1 MIKISP
7 SVLACDFSKLGEEV
21 KKVENAGAELLHL
34 DVMDG
39 MFVPNISFG
48 PDVIRSVRKQS
59 KMIFDVHLMIEE
71 PIRYISNFVKAG
83 ADIIT
88 IHYESCE
95 NPKEVLEAIRVA
107 GKKAAVS
114 LKPATPAS
122 VLNDLLPYVDMVL
135 VMTVEPGF
143 GGQKF
148 MVPMMEK
155 VSAVREMIRSGGY
168 DIDIQVDGGI
178 NAQTAKIA
186 AEAGAN
192 VLVAGSSVFGAED
205 TQKAIDEIR
214 EAAQSV
220 YSAYICRWRLS
231 DEIEKHKNLCAIFCV
246 GSHCNFCNFCFGT
259 KQYFES
265 KVQKS
270 DKRLQKYAT

>member
-7 SVLACDFSKLGEEV
+7 SVLACDFSKFGEEV
-21 KKVENAGAELLHL
+21 KKVEEAGAELLHL

-59 KMIFDVHLMIEE
+59 KMIFDVHLMIED
-71 PIRYISNFVKAG
+71 PMRYISHFISVG

-88 IHYESCE
+88 IHYESCDD
-95 NPKEVLEAIRVA
+95 PKAVLEQIRST
-107 GKKAAVS
+107 GKKAAIS

-122 VLNDLLPYVDMVL
+122 VVIPLLPYVDMIL
-135 VMTVEPGF
+135 IMTVEPGF

-148 MVPMMEK
+148 MMPMMEK

-168 DIDIQVDGGI
+168 TIDIQVDGGI

-186 AEAGAN
+186 AAAGAN

-205 TQKAIDEIR
+205 TKKAIDEIR
-214 EAAQSV
+214 KAAEAV
-220 YSAYICRWRLS
+220 Y
-231 DEIEKHKNLCAIFCV
+231 
-246 GSHCNFCNFCFGT
+246 
-259 KQYFES
+259 
-265 KVQKS
+265 
-270 DKRLQKYAT
+270 LQ